1 MSPLLSTISNGT
13 VQIWE
18 AVILMAAAASVHAP
32 PPRKKPR
39 AAQLDGRTSR
49 ISASNP
55 ARSPGCN
62 GVVRRAWREV
72 ATDYNTGRRLVPS

>member
-32 PPRKKPR
+32 PPRKKCR
-39 AAQLDGRTSR
+39 DAQLDSRTLKD
-49 ISASNP
+49 IGVE
-55 ARSPGCN
+55 PGSIT
-62 GVVRRAWREV
+62 WM
-72 ATDYNTGRRLVPS
+72 